1 MGREG
6 RLWPFLIA
14 MIGSGE
20 GHHLGFRY
28 ILAPAAAGAQI
39 LLTVALPI
47 NNVARSRRYPEIW
60 L

>member
-1 MGREG
+1 
-6 RLWPFLIA
+6 